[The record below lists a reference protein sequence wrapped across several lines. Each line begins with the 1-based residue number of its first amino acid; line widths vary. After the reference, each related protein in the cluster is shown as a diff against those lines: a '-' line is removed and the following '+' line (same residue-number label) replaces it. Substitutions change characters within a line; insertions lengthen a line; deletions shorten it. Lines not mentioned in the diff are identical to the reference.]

1 MRNYEQQKELIRKRA
16 YISFLTFILGLS
28 TPTLFS
34 ISKQANLSLS
44 IQVTLYLGLLI
55 ALFVCLFQ
63 KRQIKLQLEQISTRS
78 NQTAEESVSNVFQ
91 KSS

>member
-1 MRNYEQQKELIRKRA
+1 MRHFEQQKELNRKRA
-16 YISFLTFILGLS
+16 YFSFLALFLGLS

-34 ISKQANLSLS
+34 ISKQANLSLAV
-44 IQVTLYLGLLI
+44 QVTLYFGLLA

-63 KRQIKLQLEQISTRS
+63 KRQIKVQLEKISNPDNHNPQQII
-78 NQTAEESVSNVFQ
+78 QTQFK